1 MTDTSHSPNSP
12 MDLAY
17 RLLKNYNIKWNK
29 DDEECPDCGIAG
41 ESPYDDSESPYAQAR
56 NPTSDEDRLA
66 SALSGGAQRIDPDFD
81 PKGDCC
87 KVARERILNEAWGS
101 PYEWGNG
108 FEDND
113 GAGNPHYKGSA
124 YPLDHY
130 NCEEL
135 RNYITREV
143 KELLEEAEALET
155 EHGFGKDNGPRQMG
169 ENFAQILDDWRK
181 CEEQQTVSTDDE
193 SWQDTIEAG
202 EPIDIAY
209 RLLKAR
215 QTKLYNWIQ
224 DYPGKE
230 PVQQMSAQ
238 PSAHMRNYLEGEYPE
253 ELWSFIGDNPD
264 DTESH
269 GASRHRSDDEG
280 NYLAVGVRGK
290 SPIGELPTRGP
301 FSNIKDGGGVRVVGK
316 DDMPDPDDIVV
327 IPKNASHH
335 GNFNPKQKGQFR
347 KPKSKQPKR
356 FARVLDI
363 GR

>member
-1 MTDTSHSPNSP
+1 MWPIGGGVAVTNTSHSPNSP

-17 RLLKNYNIKWNK
+17 RLLKAPPYHGTSSENAKQIMVEGLKPTVQEYLTEKGEEHAPAKAWAS
-29 DDEECPDCGIAG
+29 DDPKVAAEYAIFQPPTVYERQEAG
-41 ESPYDDSESPYAQAR
+41 LGP
-56 NPTSDEDRLA
+56 PTSHELISDTKRPSGPPTIIHIADDVPYKRLSPEGYADHHVVNYDKTIPPDKLSVEWQGVPFDENKYSNWREWSQDNNKL
-66 SALSGGAQRIDPDFD
+66 FD
-81 PKGDCC
+81 EHLK
-87 KVARERILNEAWGS
+87 N
-101 PYEWGNG
+101 
-108 FEDND
+108 
-113 GAGNPHYKGSA
+113 KGS
-124 YPLDHY
+124 
-130 NCEEL
+130 
-135 RNYITREV
+135 
-143 KELLEEAEALET
+143 
-155 EHGFGKDNGPRQMG
+155 
-169 ENFAQILDDWRK
+169 
-181 CEEQQTVSTDDE
+181 
-193 SWQDTIEAG
+193 
-202 EPIDIAY
+202 PIDIAY

-347 KPKSKQPKR
+347 KPKSKPPKR